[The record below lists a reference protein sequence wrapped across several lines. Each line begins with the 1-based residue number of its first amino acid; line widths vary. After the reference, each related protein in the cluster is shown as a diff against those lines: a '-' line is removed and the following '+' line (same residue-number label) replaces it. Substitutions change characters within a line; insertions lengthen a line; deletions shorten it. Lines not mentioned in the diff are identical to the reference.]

1 MMQLVQRTQ
10 DVVTRREFSLKAA
23 LALLSTV
30 VITVSDCGS
39 SNNSTPTQP
48 TPVADVNGTIS
59 GNHGHKAT
67 ITSAQITAANA
78 ISLNIQG
85 DATHPHTVDVSQAE
99 LRSLQSRQ
107 TVTKTS
113 TTDNNH
119 SHTVTFT
126 PA

>member
-1 MMQLVQRTQ
+1 MQDLVQGSQ
-10 DVVTRREFSLKAA
+10 GVVTRREFSLKAA
-23 LALLSTV
+23 LAILSGV
-30 VITVSDCGS
+30 VITVADCGS
-39 SNNSTPTQP
+39 KNTPTQP
-48 TPVADVNGTIS
+48 TPVGDVNGTIS
-59 GNHGHKAT
+59 ANHGHV
-67 ITSAQITAANA
+67 AQIKSAEITAGNA

-85 DATHPHTVDVSQAE
+85 TASHPHTVDVSQAE